1 MSLRFRQ
8 RWLLSLDIWVFLVAL
23 LGLLGLG
30 YWAVVRF
37 IQPAPPRTIVMTVG
51 PEGGGYEGF
60 AKEFKAILARDGI
73 DVQLRATNG
82 AQDDLRMLNDPASD
96 VSIALIQGG
105 LAQDSDGENLMS
117 LASLYYEPVWV
128 FYRRGLH
135 IDRLSSLKGL
145 RVGLGPRGSG
155 MNTLGVQLFN
165 ANGLDSDNTHFEAHR
180 PGDAAQLLMDRKLDA
195 IFLVGAPESTLI
207 RQIMMAPGINLLSFK
222 QADAYSRQFSY
233 LTRVVLPVGGF
244 DLGANIPSH
253 PVELVAPTAIL
264 VVKDTIHPALITLL
278 MQASKEIFGSDG
290 LFQREGDFPS
300 PKGVDI
306 PLSLDADLYMKAGPS
321 FLHRHLPFWMAVW
334 IDRVIVFVIPALA
347 LLVPLFRFAPSI
359 YSWRVRSRIY
369 RWYGKLKKLEF
380 ELDVEKHGVDVPSAL
395 AKLDEVEQGV
405 SQIRTPLSYSEHL
418 YNLRA
423 HIELVRQRIQ
433 KLSSAV

>member
-1 MSLRFRQ
+1 MTFRIGQ
-8 RWLLSLDIWVFLVAL
+8 RWLSLDLWVLVVLAMSLVAV
-23 LGLLGLG
+23 GW
-30 YWAVVRF
+30 WAVVRF
-37 IQPAPPRTIVMTVG
+37 IQPAPPTHIVMTVG

-60 AKEFKAILARDGI
+60 AKQFKAALARDGI
-73 DVQLRATNG
+73 EVRLRPTNG
-82 AQDDLRMLNDPASD
+82 ALDDLKLLNDPDSG

-105 LAQDSDGENLMS
+105 VAQDSDSENTMS
-117 LASLYYEPVWV
+117 LGSLYYEPVWV
-128 FYRRGLH
+128 FYRRGLQV
-135 IDRLSSLKGL
+135 DRLSALKGL

-155 MNTLGVQLFN
+155 MNALAVQLFN
-165 ANGLDSDNTHFEAHR
+165 ANGLDSDNTHFEAWT
-180 PGDAAQLLMDRKLDA
+180 PEEAASKLNRHDLDA
-195 IFLVGAPESTLI
+195 VFLVGAPESSLI
-207 RQIMMAPGINLLSFK
+207 HQMMMAPGINVLSFK
-222 QADAYSRQFSY
+222 QADAYSRLFPY
-233 LTRVVLPVGGF
+233 LTRVVLPIGGF
-244 DLGANIPSH
+244 DLGRNVPSH

-264 VVKDTIHPALITLL
+264 VVSDTIHPALITLL
-278 MQASKEIFGSDG
+278 MQAATDIFGGDG

-306 PLSLDADLYMKAGPS
+306 PLSLDAEHYMKAGPS

-347 LLVPLFRFAPSI
+347 LLVPLFRYAPTL

-380 ELDVEKHGVDVPSAL
+380 ELDVEQQGLDVPSAL
-395 AKLDEVEQGV
+395 AKLDEVERGV

-433 KLSSAV
+433 KLSVAA

>member
-1 MSLRFRQ
+1 MSFRFGR
-8 RWLLSLDIWVFLVAL
+8 RWLSLDLWLLLLVLA
-23 LGLLGLG
+23 GMVGVG

-37 IQPAPPRTIVMTVG
+37 IQPAPPRHIVMTVG

-60 AKEFKAILARDGI
+60 AKDFKAVLAREGI
-73 DVQLRATNG
+73 EVELRATNG
-82 AQDDLRMLNDPASD
+82 AQDDIRLLNDPSSG
-96 VSIALIQGG
+96 VSAALIQGG
-105 LAQDSDGENLMS
+105 VAQDADGENLMS

-128 FYRRGLH
+128 FYRRGLQV
-135 IDRLSSLKGL
+135 DRLSSLKGL

-165 ANGLDSDNTHFEAHR
+165 ANGLDSDNTHFEAWS
-180 PGDAAQLLMDRKLDA
+180 PEEAAKRLFDKQLDA
-195 IFLVGAPESTLI
+195 VLLVGAPESSLI
-207 RQIMMAPGINLLSFK
+207 HRVMMAPGINLLSFK
-222 QADAYSRQFSY
+222 QADAYSRVFSY
-233 LTRVVLPVGGF
+233 LTRVVLPAGGF
-244 DLGANIPSH
+244 DLGQNIPMH

-264 VVKDTIHPALITLL
+264 VVRDTIHPALITLL
-278 MQASKEIFGSDG
+278 MQASTEIFGGDG

-306 PLSLDADLYMKAGPS
+306 PLSLDADHYMKVGPS
-321 FLHRHLPFWMAVW
+321 FLHRHLPFWIAVW

-347 LLVPLFRFAPSI
+347 LLVPLFRFAPTI

-395 AKLDEVEQGV
+395 AKLDEVEKGV

-433 KLSSAV
+433 KLSASS